1 MKKMILFLIAALMA
15 AGIVAVVLNN
25 RKGAEA
31 AMAKSAKAKN
41 APVPVL
47 LTPVRTMTMPVV
59 ISTFGSVEP
68 LTTVAIKSRITG
80 NLAKVCFAE
89 GQDVKAGDLLFEIDP
104 RSPEALLKQSEAM
117 LAKDRIQL
125 ENALKEA
132 GRQETLLKKGIS
144 AQDVRD
150 EAVTAADTLKAVVQ
164 SDEAAVDNVRLQLG
178 YCSIRSPV
186 SGRTGN
192 LLLHQGNLVKADDA
206 TLVTINQLR
215 PILVRFVLPQ
225 RELIRVRD
233 RMDRGGLPVIASPQG
248 AVMLSETGSVT
259 FIDNAVSE
267 TTGTIQL
274 KARFE
279 NETQA
284 LWPGQFVKVVLVLAM
299 QENAM
304 VVPESAVLLGQQGA
318 YVYVTDRDGRVNP
331 RPVVVDR
338 TVDGMSVVVSGL
350 TLGEVIVM
358 DGQLR
363 LKPGALVKS
372 RLSSKD
378 ESSPAGRL

>member
-15 AGIVAVVLNN
+15 AAIVTVVLNN
-25 RKGAEA
+25 RKGSDA

-89 GQDVKAGDLLFEIDP
+89 GQDVKEGDLLFEIDS

-125 ENALKEA
+125 ENAMKEA

-233 RMDRGGLPVIASPQG
+233 RMERGGLPVIASPQG

-274 KARFE
+274 KARFD

-304 VVPESAVLLGQQGA
+304 GVPESAVLLGQQGA
-318 YVYVTDRDGRVNP
+318 YGYVTDRDGRVNP

-378 ESSPAGRL
+378 ESSPAGRP

>member
-378 ESSPAGRL
+378 ESSPAGRP

>member
-1 MKKMILFLIAALMA
+1 MKKMILFLIVML
-15 AGIVAVVLNN
+15 IVAAIVTVVLNN
-25 RKGAEA
+25 RKGSDA
-31 AMAKSAKAKN
+31 AMAKSAKAKS

-47 LTPVRTMTMPVV
+47 LTPVTTMTMPAV

-68 LTTVAIKSRITG
+68 LTTVAVKSRITG

-89 GQDVKAGDLLFEIDP
+89 GQDVKAGDLLFEIDS
-104 RSPEALLKQSEAM
+104 RSPEALLKQSEAI

-132 GRQETLLKKGIS
+132 GRQEILLKKGIS

-164 SDEAAVDNVRLQLG
+164 SDEAAVENVRLQLG

-225 RELIRVRD
+225 RELVRVRD
-233 RMDRGGLPVIASPQG
+233 RIERGELPVVASPQG

-378 ESSPAGRL
+378 ESSPAGRP

>member
-1 MKKMILFLIAALMA
+1 MKKMILFSIVMLIVAAV
-15 AGIVAVVLNN
+15 VAVVLNN

-31 AMAKSAKAKN
+31 AIAKSAKAKS

-47 LTPVRTMTMPVV
+47 LTPVTTMTMPVV
-59 ISTFGSVEP
+59 ISTFGSVDP
-68 LTTVAIKSRITG
+68 LTTVAVKSRITG
-80 NLAKVCFAE
+80 TLAKVGFAE

-104 RSPEALLKQSEAM
+104 RGPEALLKQSEAI
-117 LAKDRIQL
+117 LARDRIQL
-125 ENALKEA
+125 ENAVKEA

-150 EAVTAADTLKAVVQ
+150 EAVTAADTLKAVVH
-164 SDEAAVDNVRLQLG
+164 SDEAAVETVRLQLD

-192 LLLHQGNLVKADDA
+192 LLLHHGNLAKADDA
-206 TLVTINQLR
+206 TLVTIHQLR

-225 RELIRVRD
+225 RELVRVRD
-233 RMDRGGLPVIASPQG
+233 RIERGGLPVVASPPG
-248 AVMLSETGSVT
+248 AVMLSETGAVT

-274 KARFE
+274 KARFD
-279 NETQA
+279 NESMA

-299 QENAM
+299 QENAV

-331 RPVVVDR
+331 RPIVVDR
-338 TVDGMSVVVSGL
+338 TVGGMSVVVSGL
-350 TLGEVIVM
+350 TPGEEIVM

-363 LKPGALVKS
+363 LKPGAFVKS
-372 RLSSKD
+372 RVSPRD
-378 ESSPAGRL
+378 ESSSAGRP